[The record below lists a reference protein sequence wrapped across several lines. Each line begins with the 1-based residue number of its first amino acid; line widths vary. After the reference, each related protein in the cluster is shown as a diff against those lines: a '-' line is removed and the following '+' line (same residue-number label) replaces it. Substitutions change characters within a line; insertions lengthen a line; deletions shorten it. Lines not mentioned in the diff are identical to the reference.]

1 MRHRTP
7 AVIWAAVVIF
17 VVAVLTLALVAS
29 ASWRVFGGCVACVCV
44 LLPVVLFGT
53 LMLQPG
59 AGQDAFA
66 SAVAVEAAI
75 CLQLAADAACLLAAP
90 LGLWA
95 GACWRGRPRVEP
107 ARPAERTRCS
117 HG

>member
-29 ASWRVFGGCVACVCV
+29 ASWRVFGGCVACVCL
-44 LLPVVLFGT
+44 LLPVVLFCT

-66 SAVAVEAAI
+66 LAVAVEAAI

-90 LGLWA
+90 LGLLGRRMLAWQAARGA
-95 GACWRGRPRVEP
+95 GTAG
-107 ARPAERTRCS
+107 
-117 HG
+117 

>member
-44 LLPVVLFGT
+44 LLPVLLFGT

-59 AGQDAFA
+59 AGQDAFAFA

-90 LGLWA
+90 LGLLGRRMLAWQA
-95 GACWRGRPRVEP
+95 GRG
-107 ARPAERTRCS
+107 AGTA
-117 HG
+117 G

>member
-75 CLQLAADAACLLAAP
+75 CLQLAADAAHALQPWLECTHAYSRHH
-90 LGLWA
+90 GT
-95 GACWRGRPRVEP
+95 
-107 ARPAERTRCS
+107 AR
-117 HG
+117 